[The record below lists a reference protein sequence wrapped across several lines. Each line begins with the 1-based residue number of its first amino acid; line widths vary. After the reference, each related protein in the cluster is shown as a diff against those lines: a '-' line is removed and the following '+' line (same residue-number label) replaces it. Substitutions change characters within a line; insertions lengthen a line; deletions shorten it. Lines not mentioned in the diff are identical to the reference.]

1 MACAQ
6 GQPGAIHLASR
17 SCSSAGRSTAVC
29 RPHLQPAA
37 RLGRCSVARHAATAG
52 SSRSSCSSSRLQTAP
67 LLSPRRGSQAV
78 AAGTPLGRLQHTTS
92 SSSSSSSSSRSSR
105 SVAAAASNGN
115 GPDLLL
121 LRMLGLNSSPGS
133 SSSSSDSSRD
143 SSSSRQASPL
153 TAAAATSAGDG
164 SSNSRSSDAGG
175 IGSMRQGIINPHN
188 PLYRAWRGL
197 LIGAAA
203 FTGIF
208 IPWELAFGNFQHMY
222 CLDNVATWVDV
233 LLVCLFVADIGVSHF
248 VAYETDELL
257 VDEPGAIA
265 ANYRRQRL
273 LLDLLS
279 AIPFD
284 WIAYGTAAALA
295 AAAVGSSASGDGS
308 GAAEAA
314 TAAAGAA
321 GAAGVL
327 SHAVVGAGG
336 AAAAGGVSSAALGA
350 AGSGAVVA
358 ITSANSV
365 VPAIACLKGLHL
377 VRLYRV
383 RWFFRYLEYDL
394 TVSLL
399 TVTVARN
406 LVIVLYLTHWVACGF
421 NFLAVSGGYDPDML
435 VGLNPELF
443 ASISKPEQY
452 MYSLYWSVTTL
463 AGNEW
468 NGMDAVTDMR
478 QVVAN
483 TFRASVFLLF
493 NIALG
498 AYILGTITLL
508 VVKNDERTGRY
519 RDLSSNLKTYSTL
532 NALPPELKDEMQEH
546 LRLKFNHQEASDDQ
560 VLSIYPTTI
569 RRRILRHLY
578 LRHLRASY
586 LFRGTPRKFLDALL
600 AGSRLELFRPGVDL
614 LAAGDAVNELFV
626 VVAGRVELRS
636 PLDPSVSQYDW
647 GGDYADSMTSL
658 DPLSSMMGELD
669 LDVNSAPANGG
680 GLGIYTGPRKLLGPG
695 ELFGEIS
702 FFTEIPQMENVRSLS
717 TVRVMVISRS
727 AFESIERSFPIAS
740 RLVLENLRR
749 RSESQVAAEF
759 PGLGGSGGRAELQ
772 QLLASCPS
780 SLMYSWASPELV
792 ELMMADVAPADPDQP
807 GGSSPFGSLSS
818 SSSSSSSGSWDIT
831 DTAAI
836 TTDASQ
842 ITTSSSSST
851 LQVSGPISVSPQQQP
866 LQQQQSPVLTSGTY
880 SDRPLSAAAAEAQA
894 AAGKTSKS
902 SSRSRD
908 GSRSAKSGSSSS
920 SSSGRRALSARQ
932 ELVLSNLVRVMAV
945 INQHMAKQEEDRTT
959 DFLYAATRGDVMKL
973 RSMLQQGFNP
983 DSADYDGRTAL
994 MLACVRGHRDVVDL
1008 LLSAGAD
1015 AKLDD
1020 NLGRSALLEA
1030 CYHGHDVIIDTL
1042 TSAGVRLA
1050 PAAACT
1056 AASLPS
1062 PSSSSS
1068 SGSTASR
1075 FSMGGIS
1082 RSGSSTHSS
1091 SSGLPEGDCSTGQHS
1106 GSSTSWALQL
1116 ASLLCNCVYECNLPL
1131 LRRLLR
1137 AGAPVDIGDYDKR
1150 TALHIS
1156 AAEGNAVMVRV
1167 LVEEG
1172 GADMLVQDRWGNTPL
1187 DEARR
1192 VGAAQV
1198 VDYLT
1203 RALAAAAARRRA
1215 QDDLLLQE
1223 TAANGSSSSAVR
1235 GSNGSG
1241 STAAADCQAQQG
1253 QRGSKAAGRA
1263 APQKPAPIDR
1273 QQMQMQLQEEAEA
1286 ELKRQQLLQ
1295 AQQVRREVRSSMRR
1309 ATRVEAVGQLLRLAE
1324 QAQEALI
1331 VKADEIDVELAAANA
1346 ARAAVREQ
1354 RWEEEEEGDG
1364 DGLRF
1369 TEAGEGAGE
1378 DAALQR
1384 EEADGDAA
1392 AVVMVMGPRDAAD
1405 GGEAGVEDG
1414 SMQNGSSST
1423 RSNNV
1428 VSATQ
1433 LQLRAAAGAQAAAA
1447 ASRKRQGA

>member
-1 MACAQ
+1 
-6 GQPGAIHLASR
+6 
-17 SCSSAGRSTAVC
+17 
-29 RPHLQPAA
+29 
-37 RLGRCSVARHAATAG
+37 
-52 SSRSSCSSSRLQTAP
+52 
-67 LLSPRRGSQAV
+67 
-78 AAGTPLGRLQHTTS
+78 
-92 SSSSSSSSSRSSR
+92 
-105 SVAAAASNGN
+105 
-115 GPDLLL
+115 
-121 LRMLGLNSSPGS
+121 
-133 SSSSSDSSRD
+133 
-143 SSSSRQASPL
+143 
-153 TAAAATSAGDG
+153 
-164 SSNSRSSDAGG
+164 
-175 IGSMRQGIINPHN
+175 
-188 PLYRAWRGL
+188 
-197 LIGAAA
+197 
-203 FTGIF
+203 
-208 IPWELAFGNFQHMY
+208 
-222 CLDNVATWVDV
+222 
-233 LLVCLFVADIGVSHF
+233 
-248 VAYETDELL
+248 
-257 VDEPGAIA
+257 
-265 ANYRRQRL
+265 
-273 LLDLLS
+273 
-279 AIPFD
+279 
-284 WIAYGTAAALA
+284 
-295 AAAVGSSASGDGS
+295 
-308 GAAEAA
+308 
-314 TAAAGAA
+314 
-321 GAAGVL
+321 
-327 SHAVVGAGG
+327 
-336 AAAAGGVSSAALGA
+336 
-350 AGSGAVVA
+350 
-358 ITSANSV
+358 
-365 VPAIACLKGLHL
+365 
-377 VRLYRV
+377 
-383 RWFFRYLEYDL
+383 
-394 TVSLL
+394 
-399 TVTVARN
+399 
-406 LVIVLYLTHWVACGF
+406 
-421 NFLAVSGGYDPDML
+421 
-435 VGLNPELF
+435 
-443 ASISKPEQY
+443 
-452 MYSLYWSVTTL
+452 
-463 AGNEW
+463 
-468 NGMDAVTDMR
+468 
-478 QVVAN
+478 
-483 TFRASVFLLF
+483 
-493 NIALG
+493 
-498 AYILGTITLL
+498 
-508 VVKNDERTGRY
+508 
-519 RDLSSNLKTYSTL
+519 
-532 NALPPELKDEMQEH
+532 
-546 LRLKFNHQEASDDQ
+546 
-560 VLSIYPTTI
+560 
-569 RRRILRHLY
+569 
-578 LRHLRASY
+578 
-586 LFRGTPRKFLDALL
+586 
-600 AGSRLELFRPGVDL
+600 
-614 LAAGDAVNELFV
+614 
-626 VVAGRVELRS
+626 
-636 PLDPSVSQYDW
+636 
-647 GGDYADSMTSL
+647 
-658 DPLSSMMGELD
+658 MMGELD

-807 GGSSPFGSLSS
+807 
-818 SSSSSSSGSWDIT
+818 
-831 DTAAI
+831 
-836 TTDASQ
+836 
-842 ITTSSSSST
+842 
-851 LQVSGPISVSPQQQP
+851 
-866 LQQQQSPVLTSGTY
+866 
-880 SDRPLSAAAAEAQA
+880 EAQA

-908 GSRSAKSGSSSS
+908 GSRSAKSGSS

-1030 CYHGHDVIIDTL
+1030 CYHGHD
-1042 TSAGVRLA
+1042 
-1050 PAAACT
+1050 
-1056 AASLPS
+1056 
-1062 PSSSSS
+1062 
-1068 SGSTASR
+1068 
-1075 FSMGGIS
+1075 
-1082 RSGSSTHSS
+1082 
-1091 SSGLPEGDCSTGQHS
+1091 
-1106 GSSTSWALQL
+1106 
-1116 ASLLCNCVYECNLPL
+1116 CNLPL

-1241 STAAADCQAQQG
+1241 STAAADRQAQQG

-1346 ARAAVREQ
+1346 ARAVVREQ
-1354 RWEEEEEGDG
+1354 RWEEEEEGG
-1364 DGLRF
+1364 ADGLRF

-1414 SMQNGSSST
+1414 SMQIGSSST